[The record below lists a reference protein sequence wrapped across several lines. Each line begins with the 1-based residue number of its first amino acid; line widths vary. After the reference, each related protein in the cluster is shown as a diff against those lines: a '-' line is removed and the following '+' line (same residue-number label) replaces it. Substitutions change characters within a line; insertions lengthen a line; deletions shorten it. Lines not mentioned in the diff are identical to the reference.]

1 MKRVAWLG
9 TLLVSLSFQ
18 INSSL
23 ASDAEYRWDWT
34 LSSQSMQPRDSLYT
48 APADSAQQI
57 NAMLDLEINK
67 ESWTGLFAVKAD
79 NLYSSESTSRDSTFI
94 ISELFYQGEFQIGS
108 ENMEYQLG
116 KVRQDWGVGYGYRPL
131 DILKPFRR
139 NPVGIQVE
147 EGTGLLSLSRFDMNG
162 EWTLFYS
169 DSSWNSQDGNEIEQ
183 QSEQQGFGVR
193 RYLLSGNSE
202 YQALAYYDDVRHG
215 LLGASFITVPDIAW
229 ELHGSLTWQQRH
241 LAYKLPNE
249 NTKPVSL
256 DQHGSAWQALAGFTW
271 TSNTGHQLISEYWY
285 DSRSWHRSDWQL
297 AHQRTEDLAQ
307 QPAFDSLRYSYANGF
322 NHINLMAH
330 NLMLHWSLDTT
341 AWSTLNTAPD
351 WISDVTPTMDLLY
364 SPQDSGVIGTWWLN
378 YELHNSGNSS
388 IELGLA
394 ARFFTGES
402 DSVYANLPN
411 KHMIL
416 FDVKGRF

>member
-57 NAMLDLEINK
+57 NALLDLEINK

-229 ELHGSLTWQQRH
+229 ELHGSLTWHQRH
-241 LAYKLPNE
+241 LAYQLPNE

-256 DQHGSAWQALAGFTW
+256 EQRGNAWQALAGFTW
-271 TSNTGHQLISEYWY
+271 TSNAGHQLISEYWY

-322 NHINLMAH
+322 NHNQ
-330 NLMLHWSLDTT
+330 LDGTQPDVALESGHHGMVYAKHCARLDYRCHT
-341 AWSTLNTAPD
+341 NHGSTLLTA
-351 WISDVTPTMDLLY
+351 
-364 SPQDSGVIGTWWLN
+364 GR
-378 YELHNSGNSS
+378 
-388 IELGLA
+388 LGLLVHGGL
-394 ARFFTGES
+394 TMSCTTLEIPVS
-402 DSVYANLPN
+402 NWDLPHVFSPG
-411 KHMIL
+411 KATLCMPIYQTSI
-416 FDVKGRF
+416 